1 MRDIYGSQRGGNM
14 SYFLQIEYS
23 GGREEDEFEVDK
35 SGNKQGTIEIIQVS
49 VKEVRLLPSDRNWET
64 SFVILDDYN
73 F

>member
-35 SGNKQGTIEIIQVS
+35 SGNK
-49 VKEVRLLPSDRNWET
+49 
-64 SFVILDDYN
+64 
-73 F
+73 